1 MAVSRSRRVRDQFTT
16 AVTMKSSGKHNLY
29 LKSARWLGARAAER
43 LRQSLIGA
51 TFLVLFSSIFQSKI
65 ETELNAVG
73 AVRLYGLTFVGTSF
87 IQCELEK

>member
-1 MAVSRSRRVRDQFTT
+1 
-16 AVTMKSSGKHNLY
+16 MKSSGKHNLS
-29 LKSARWLGARAAER
+29 LNGPDGLVRPR
-43 LRQSLIGA
+43 LNAGRQSLIGA
-51 TFLVLFSSIFQSKI
+51 IFLALFSSIFQSKI